1 MTIWKRIIRGI
12 SAVMLLLSFVF
23 TLRTTVFAA
32 ELFDYAKYKK
42 SDAYSVE
49 CKIEDKVTYSDR
61 EQLSWTPEVRR
72 SGGDI
77 RATYRLI
84 QLGESRF
91 YDKTVYEQPITF
103 HFDLPGAYTT
113 YFSEGRTCEIVEEEW
128 YGAEYEKTGN
138 AHKKATTKE
147 LPYDRYAW
155 YRDADYD
162 DGTSSVGSAIMSYIS
177 ADVTCGP
184 GMIGVF
190 TDADLKRWD
199 KTWEEY
205 IAQRREEHQTNP
217 DGTPHEKDKYECK
230 ETTLSDGVM
239 FSTYHYDWIERPN
252 ANGTGEIHSMDGV
265 INRIE
270 ALKNEQE
277 TWETYIYLKSDAY
290 PGIYFAYG
298 VGVSTY
304 VWYDNGTMAAD
315 ETTAKMYD
323 EYVSC
328 RDLAVN
334 TIYPALQS
342 MRPTVTVGEGTGE
355 LASDVAKQNVVAD
368 TYAKDEAGE
377 DGGTTIPSIIIL
389 GTLGAGAALA
399 GAAGQGGEDD
409 KKKRSQFKM
418 YINKNF
424 GSSLKKGEPP
434 QDVFARIAEITPDGR
449 EIPRP
454 DLTEQIRVYSSD
466 DSLIVKDGGMANGYR
481 RAVVSVYDTEDQPP
495 EGKVSFFFEGEG
507 GTFTQNVIFNITVP
521 GIKFFQENL
530 TLPAGILEEPE
541 FLPFEVS
548 EMGDKYEIE
557 LSYNGE
563 NYEIDL
569 AECDDKNA
577 HVHYAV
583 FMETNKEIYDAGVYT
598 EGWLNVTVKNES
610 QTLKGSIK
618 VIRMGMGLCL
628 PVNALNCYRVPKK
641 ESLGKEMKAMTP
653 ADFETSITEATAYVL
668 YYDEENH
675 EVRQMA
681 AFPNVTFAPLEG
693 ETDEKKKQIQSA
705 LDQIRITPKLLKVDG
720 DFANYAFVCE
730 GGFLDAPTRYFV
742 KMTCAADV
750 TVGAGKTAKTMH
762 CESVREVLLRSQPCR
777 FVAGVK
783 ENHEADK
790 YDDQIREMLFGIQKV
805 VFEHYLSQLFPLYNM
820 IDRMTSG
827 FDRNYGY
834 DPYQVAKVVD
844 VWERF
849 QSGEL
854 KGIGSDVNAYGV
866 ADELE
871 ALAAATRSWD
881 GWSGIVLR
889 ISLDVMTGGASE
901 IIMVALDVNR
911 AAMDYRKASGGKGT
925 AYGYFKAMAIPLVF
939 GAGIGVVAAVGRGA
953 SKAIGTAA
961 KKLAPVKTAAL
972 MEKAAKVKSVA
983 KEMASLAAAD
993 AKRAAGYVVS
1003 KIPQGAKTVGDKIG
1017 KAINAV
1023 VETVDKFDPR
1033 LHVPKAQN
1041 ATGVVSASVNKGK
1054 TAGDAVIAEAKAAP
1068 KTIQEKCLDMAG
1080 NATNKEGEILYNEL
1094 IAAKKALQANP
1105 TSGAAQL
1112 KYNQAIMEF
1121 KASHAAIEH
1130 ANSVLPGEQ
1139 LTMRAVLNEDIER
1152 TMASKIEQKFKDKIA
1167 NKYNIDPNTVRF
1179 DRATANKDM
1188 STKFGRDIDW
1198 TPKVVT
1204 KEGGT
1209 KYVSQA
1215 TADELLEQAV
1225 RETVEETCGKEF
1237 AEQFAAKGGF
1247 ARKLDQTACTIQH
1260 KDFFQGGLDTV
1271 QKVTDKSRM
1280 GEFMGAEQARSVADT
1295 LRFKGAHPY
1304 AEGARIEK
1312 EVLSGLSDGE
1322 ANQLLK
1328 ELENYARA
1336 DAATAKTIRLSDNAK
1351 KLKEAYA
1358 LMEEGVY
1365 QPAKYGKKVVDKE
1378 WVAIKNG
1385 YGETLSGQD
1394 YVNSR
1399 ILDRGCGQALPGEM
1413 MTPGAEW
1420 VGERITLSEARK
1432 ACKLNGTTL
1441 EGAINGVGDAFE
1453 RIDAKLGYATPSQVM
1468 GGIGLGGGI
1477 NTAMNGLGGN
1487 GQSGK
1492 K

>member
-1 MTIWKRIIRGI
+1 MKMRIFARSLCSIILCALMFPLFCI
-12 SAVMLLLSFVF
+12 SASAEEAFNYSKYLSTGDYSIDGGRTHFAITTLDYDRFLGDAEEGYTDFDDAQLMLLDSNRTWVVKQNIKVYAPSVPGFFNAIPKGYQNKERTVKFVGPLNYEDTDQTKTTESPGREAKGSFKQSYY
-23 TLRTTVFAA
+23 T
-32 ELFDYAKYKK
+32 AKYEQDD
-42 SDAYSVE
+42 SMPYMNYHNNYSWELRYDIIGIDIYPVDTGKTAQE
-49 CKIEDKVTYSDR
+49 YIDSRFEHDMETYSNNPAYVNT
-61 EQLSWTPEVRR
+61 EQEIAGVRTAVHILTEEEVDENYLPNMDYKIYPKISYTVRR
-72 SGGDI
+72 VSQTENYFFLLPVKNLPNHYAEI
-77 RATYRLI
+77 NFSLFHVYRYETPNDAAY
-84 QLGESRF
+84 QHAGVKECES
-91 YDKTVYEQPITF
+91 
-103 HFDLPGAYTT
+103 
-113 YFSEGRTCEIVEEEW
+113 
-128 YGAEYEKTGN
+128 EYRKLLTAVKNE
-138 AHKKATTKE
+138 A
-147 LPYDRYAW
+147 L
-155 YRDADYD
+155 
-162 DGTSSVGSAIMSYIS
+162 
-177 ADVTCGP
+177 
-184 GMIGVF
+184 
-190 TDADLKRWD
+190 
-199 KTWEEY
+199 
-205 IAQRREEHQTNP
+205 
-217 DGTPHEKDKYECK
+217 
-230 ETTLSDGVM
+230 
-239 FSTYHYDWIERPN
+239 
-252 ANGTGEIHSMDGV
+252 
-265 INRIE
+265 IE
-270 ALKNEQE
+270 ALGMTFDVE
-277 TWETYIYLKSDAY
+277 
-290 PGIYFAYG
+290 YG
-298 VGVSTY
+298 SIEYNPDFSGLTESGKTDVVVDTP
-304 VWYDNGTMAAD
+304 
-315 ETTAKMYD
+315 AK
-323 EYVSC
+323 E
-328 RDLAVN
+328 
-334 TIYPALQS
+334 
-342 MRPTVTVGEGTGE
+342 
-355 LASDVAKQNVVAD
+355 
-368 TYAKDEAGE
+368 EAGE
-377 DGGTTIPSIIIL
+377 DSGTEIPAIIIL

-399 GAAGQGGEDD
+399 GAASGDGEGD
-409 KKKRSQFKM
+409 KKKRSSFKM

-424 GSSLKKGEPP
+424 GNRLKKGDKP
-434 QDVFARIAEITPDGR
+434 QAVFARIAEVTPDGR

-454 DLTEQIRVYSSD
+454 DLTGQIRVWSSD
-466 DSLIVKDGGMANGYR
+466 DSLIVKDGGMVNGYKC
-481 RAVVSVYDTEDQPP
+481 AMASVYDTEDQPP

-577 HVHYAV
+577 NVHYAV

-618 VIRMGMGLCL
+618 VIRLGMGLCL
-628 PVNALNCYRVPKK
+628 SVNALNCYRVPKK

-653 ADFETSITEATAYVL
+653 ADFETSITEAAAYVL

-742 KMTCAADV
+742 KMTYSADV
-750 TVGAGKTAKTMH
+750 TIGAGETAKTAH
-762 CESVREVLLRSQPCR
+762 YESAREILLRSQPYR

-783 ENHEADK
+783 DNHEIDK

-820 IDRMTSG
+820 IDRMTAG

-849 QSGEL
+849 QTGEL
-854 KGIGSDVNAYGV
+854 KGIGSDVNTYGV

-881 GWSGIVLR
+881 GWSGVVLR

-901 IIMVALDVNR
+901 IVMVALDVNR
-911 AAMDYRKASGGKGT
+911 AAMDYSKASGGKGT
-925 AYGYFKAMAIPLVF
+925 AYGYFKAMAVPLVF
-939 GAGIGVVAAVGRGA
+939 GVGIGVVAAVGRGA

-1017 KAINAV
+1017 KAINSV
-1023 VETVDKFDPR
+1023 VETVNKFDPK
-1033 LHVPKAQN
+1033 LGVPKATR
-1041 ATGVVSASVNKGK
+1041 AESVVKESVSKGK
-1054 TAGDAVIAEAKAAP
+1054 AAGDVLIAEAKTAP
-1068 KTIQEKCLDMAG
+1068 KTIREKCLDMAG

-1105 TSGAAQL
+1105 TSGAAQI

-1121 KASHAAIEH
+1121 KASHAAVEH

-1139 LTMRAVLNEDIER
+1139 LAMRAVLNEDIER
-1152 TMASKIEQKFKDKIA
+1152 TMASKIEQKFKNKIA
-1167 NKYNIDPNTVRF
+1167 EKYNIDPMTVRF
-1179 DRATANKDM
+1179 DRATANKDL

-1209 KYVSQA
+1209 KYISQA

-1260 KDFFQGGLDTV
+1260 KDFFQGGLNTV
-1271 QKVTDKSRM
+1271 QQVTDKTRM
-1280 GEFMGAEQARSVADT
+1280 GEFMGAEKARSVADT
-1295 LRFKGAHPY
+1295 LRYKGAHPY
-1304 AEGARIEK
+1304 AEGARLEK
-1312 EVLSGLSDGE
+1312 EVLSGLSDVD
-1322 ANQLLK
+1322 ADKLLK
-1328 ELENYARA
+1328 ELEAYSKA
-1336 DAATAKTIRLSDNAK
+1336 DAATAKTIKLSDNAK
-1351 KLKEAYA
+1351 KLKEAYS
-1358 LMEEGVY
+1358 LMEEGMY
-1365 QPAKYGKKVVDKE
+1365 QPAKYNKLVVQKEGVSLGK
-1378 WVAIKNG
+1378 G
-1385 YGETLSGQD
+1385 YTETLTNQD
-1394 YVNSR
+1394 YVNAR
-1399 ILDRGCGQALPGEM
+1399 ILDRGSGQALTGEM
-1413 MTPGAEW
+1413 KQRSEAW
-1420 VGERITLSEARK
+1420 VGDRITLSEARK
-1432 ACKLNGTTL
+1432 ACELNGNTL
-1441 EGAINGVGDAFE
+1441 ETAIGGVGDAFE
-1453 RIDAKLGYATPSQVM
+1453 KIDAKFGYKIESTKRMNDIKNTVAD
-1468 GGIGLGGGI
+1468 IGLGGGI

-1487 GQSGK
+1487 GQNSGK
-1492 K
+1492 